1 MSNFTLILTAV
12 LLSLTFGLSA
22 CGGGGGGTEFI
33 SEPGPSEPRP
43 LSELEPSEPRPLS
56 EQQATLGTELI
67 NAHSAYSR
75 NLTGQGVTIGYYE
88 DAIDKS
94 NPELAGKIIDNR
106 YDEIEPGTYNNLWIT
121 LEEATEHATQLATV
135 AVGKRDDRGV
145 HGIAYGSKL
154 EFVALQNAEFNRQTA
169 RQFDLAGRGEIP
181 LRDVQGNT
189 AQAIN
194 YLSARTPIAFTAL
207 TGIEDY
213 SALTPA
219 EAEPIADFTGQLTA
233 LRQAS
238 TAAAAKTIWV
248 FSAGNRSMSHPES
261 EGYLPVH
268 FPELRGHVVA
278 AVAVDESGVIA
289 DYSNRCGDAKVSCIA
304 VPGEHRVPI
313 DANDYIRTSGTSSAA
328 ATVASALA
336 ILKQSFPSIGND
348 EILQRLYSTADKSG
362 HYADRSIYGQGLVDL
377 DTATRPVGTLQLM
390 SAGDIGG
397 QYFSAPQSSIFTAAP
412 FGDAFPQV
420 FKGRQ
425 VMLLDRLNAPFVSEI
440 AAFVQAQSIDYSRR
454 HLNDLFDRL
463 QSPVPT
469 PSANQISEWMRM
481 AGIRMSFDS
490 VSLAFSEDS
499 RTALSKTFSVFPK
512 KFGSTLTLAAL
523 HEPDSALGTHTK
535 GAFGRQR
542 AASLAAQLR
551 KQRKLLGWNTA
562 ASIAASLT
570 SVHASG
576 GIIRSASPVLASSVA
591 LTAQRQTDFGVFHV
605 SVTQPLRIEAGH
617 VQVRYP
623 SARTPDRQVVYQS
636 FQADLAPS
644 GRQLDFEIGATRSMS
659 SSARYG
665 ISLRATRDPGHIDQA
680 PAIFG
685 VSLGFAS
692 SF

>member
-1 MSNFTLILTAV
+1 MSKITLFLTTV

-22 CGGGGGGTEFI
+22 CGGGGGGTEI
-33 SEPGPSEPRP
+33 ITELGPSEQ
-43 LSELEPSEPRPLS
+43 LPLS

-75 NLTGQGVTIGYYE
+75 NLTGQGVIIGYYE
-88 DAIDKS
+88 HAIDKS
-94 NPELAGKIIDNR
+94 YPELAGKIIDNR
-106 YDEIEPGTYNNLWIT
+106 YDEIEPGAYNNVLAT
-121 LEEATEHATQLATV
+121 LEEVTEHATELATV

-145 HGIAYGSKL
+145 HGIAYGSRL
-154 EFVALQNAEFNRQTA
+154 EFVALQNAEFNRETA
-169 RQFDLAGRGEIP
+169 RQYDLAGRGEIP

-207 TGIEDY
+207 TGIGDSTE
-213 SALTPA
+213 LTPA
-219 EAEPIADFTGQLTA
+219 EAEQIADFTGQLTA
-233 LRQAS
+233 LRQSS

-248 FSAGNRSMSHPES
+248 FPTGNRSKSNPDT

-268 FPELRGHVVA
+268 FPELRSHVVA

-289 DYSNRCGDAKVSCIA
+289 DYSNRCGNAGDFCIA
-304 VPGEHRVPI
+304 APGEHQVPNV
-313 DANDYIRTSGTSSAA
+313 DNGYSSVGGTSHAT
-328 ATVASALA
+328 ATVAGALA
-336 ILKQSFPSIGND
+336 ILKQAFPSIGND

-397 QYFSAPQSSIFTAAP
+397 QSFSAPQSSIFTSAP

-523 HEPDSALGTHTK
+523 HEPDSALGTRTE
-535 GAFGRQR
+535 GAFGHQR
-542 AASLAAQLR
+542 SASLAAQLR

-570 SVHASG
+570 SINASG
-576 GIIRSASPVLASSVA
+576 GIIRPASPVLASSLA